1 MVISS
6 RIGVLGGTF
15 DPIHFA
21 HLRLAEEVAEAFL
34 LDTVRLIPS
43 ADPPHRTSPGASAQD
58 RLRMVRLALESAGD
72 HLVADGSELERV
84 GKSYMVDTLKALREE
99 NPSESI
105 SLILGTDAFI
115 ELMTWYEWQQLFTL
129 AHIIVASRPNLPIS
143 QLKNKLKGEL
153 LAEFEQRNSRDY
165 NTISSSTH
173 GLIYTYEFT
182 SLEVSGT
189 SLRKRI
195 QNGLSLKYLL
205 PDNVINYIQD
215 YSLYEESRSESNTE

>member
-1 MVISS
+1 MAISS

-153 LAEFEQRNSRDY
+153 FAEFEQRNSRDY

-173 GLIYTYEFT
+173 G
-182 SLEVSGT
+182 
-189 SLRKRI
+189 
-195 QNGLSLKYLL
+195 
-205 PDNVINYIQD
+205 
-215 YSLYEESRSESNTE
+215 

>member
-1 MVISS
+1 LVISS

-153 LAEFEQRNSRDY
+153 FAEFEQRTSRDY

>member
-1 MVISS
+1 VISS

-58 RLRMVRLALESAGD
+58 RLHMVRLALEPAGD
-72 HLVADGSELERV
+72 HLVADGSELNRV

-99 NPSESI
+99 NPNESI

-115 ELMTWYEWQQLFTL
+115 ELMTWHEWRQLFTL

-143 QLKNKLKGEL
+143 QLNNKLKGEL
-153 LAEFEQRNSRDY
+153 FTEFEKRNSHDY
-165 NTISSSTH
+165 NTISSLTH

>member
-34 LDTVRLIPS
+34 LDTVRLIPP

-153 LAEFEQRNSRDY
+153 FAEFEQRNSRDY

>member
-153 LAEFEQRNSRDY
+153 FAEFEQRNSRDY
-165 NTISSSTH
+165 NTIGSSTH

>member
-153 LAEFEQRNSRDY
+153 FAEFEQRNSRDY
-165 NTISSSTH
+165 NTIGSSTH
-173 GLIYTYEFT
+173 GLIYTYGFT

>member
-115 ELMTWYEWQQLFTL
+115 ELMTWYVWQQLFTL

-153 LAEFEQRNSRDY
+153 FAEFEQRNSRDY

>member
-99 NPSESI
+99 NPSEAI

-153 LAEFEQRNSRDY
+153 FAEFEQRNSRDY

>member
-153 LAEFEQRNSRDY
+153 FAEFEQRNSRDY

>member
-1 MVISS
+1 LVISS

-153 LAEFEQRNSRDY
+153 FAEFEQRNSRDY